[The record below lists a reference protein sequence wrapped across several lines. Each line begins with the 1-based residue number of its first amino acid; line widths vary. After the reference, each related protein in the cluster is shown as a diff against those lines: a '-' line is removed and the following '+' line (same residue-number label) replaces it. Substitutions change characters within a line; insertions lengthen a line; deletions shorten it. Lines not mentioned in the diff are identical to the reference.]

1 MRKVIITVATT
12 GGFHGKEANPN
23 LPEQP
28 NEIAECAYACY
39 NEGASIVHIH
49 ARDKAGKNTGDV
61 EIFRDVKNR
70 VREKCNVL
78 ISFSTG
84 GGPGLTVEDRI
95 QSAMADPDMCSL
107 NMGSMVRFDGTVWL
121 NTPSQLEK
129 WATIIKE
136 RGIKP
141 ELEIYSHT
149 MFDQVEDLKAKGL
162 VEAPYF
168 INLVLGM
175 MGRQGALSAT
185 KKNLL
190 SLIDFLPKDCVF
202 NVTAVGRMQ
211 LELTTLGLLM
221 GGNLRV
227 GLEDNVYYSK
237 GVLATNEQLV
247 ARSARMI
254 KELGFEVAT
263 PEDARQMLG
272 IKKGKK

>member
-1 MRKVIITVATT
+1 MRKVIVTAATT

-28 NEIAECAYACY
+28 DEIAESVYACH
-39 NEGASIVHIH
+39 NEGAAVAHIH
-49 ARDKAGKNTGDV
+49 ARDKNGKSTGDV
-61 EIFRDVKNR
+61 EVFREIKNR
-70 VREKCNVL
+70 VRNKCDII

-95 QSAMADPDMCSL
+95 QSALADPELCSL
-107 NMGSMVRFDGTVWL
+107 NMGSLVRLDGSVWQ

-129 WATIIKE
+129 WATILKE

-141 ELEIYSHT
+141 ELEMYSHT
-149 MFDQVEDLKAKGL
+149 MFQDVENLIAKGL
-162 VEAPYF
+162 IEKPYF

-175 MGRQGALSAT
+175 MGRQGALSANI
-185 KKNLL
+185 KNLL
-190 SLIDFLPKDCVF
+190 SLIDFLPQECIF
-202 NVTAVGRMQ
+202 NVTIVGRMQ

-247 ARSARMI
+247 ARSVRI
-254 KELGFEVAT
+254 IRELGFEVAT
-263 PEDARQMLG
+263 PQEARQMLG
-272 IKKGKK
+272 LRKTG